1 MVNCNTIVILIKW
14 PTVTPTVT
22 PVQYPSGF
30 EHSNPNFTLRTYY
43 MASLKLRASDKW
55 ILGSYMQNVNTVIT

>member
-1 MVNCNTIVILIKW
+1 MVNCKTIVILIKW
-14 PTVTPTVT
+14 PTVT